1 MIWESLVGR
10 IRPAHHAD
18 MALATRQRVLAFSTT
33 VLFGAGVGSMTS
45 PWALAAA
52 GCTSTTP
59 NAGDTVVCSSS
70 GTDTITIPSGVSEI
84 VVTVIGGGGGG
95 GAGISTGV
103 GGDGGGAASVAGTL
117 SIPTGSTALSVVVG
131 AGGSGGLTVSNGF
144 SPTAAGGGGGGG
156 LSSVSAGGMNL
167 VIAGGGGGGGGQGID
182 RFSARGG
189 AGAGTGI
196 SGGSSGNAN
205 APFYGG
211 SGGASGSGGAGG
223 LVVIPTG
230 EEEDGGDDGT
240 STTGGDGGTVGGI
253 MVGGQGGDGYGGGGG
268 GAAGV
273 HTSNADDGFIGAGG
287 GAGGSFA
294 NSTYLRGSATYATAS
309 SGGAGDRGLGGSGGS
324 PIGGSGSTGSITI
337 TFVLDPSTLSSASS
351 SSALVARSVALNL
364 TLPTGMTCDFGSI
377 TASDGAWVRLPSA
390 SDCTN
395 GDARSGSTLLGWA
408 TAKGFPVEIAQRQV
422 EKGWGVYELTDDD
435 GSITAVFI
443 PAGGMTL
450 LSNDTSLY
458 PIWA

>member
-1 MIWESLVGR
+1 
-10 IRPAHHAD
+10 
-18 MALATRQRVLAFSTT
+18 
-33 VLFGAGVGSMTS
+33 MTS

-59 NAGDTVVCSSS
+59 NPGDTVVCSSS
-70 GTDTITIPSGVSEI
+70 GTDTIAIPSGVSEI

-103 GGDGGGAASVAGTL
+103 GGNGGGAASVSGTL
-117 SIPTGSTALSVVVG
+117 SIPTGSAALSVVVG
-131 AGGSGGLTVSNGF
+131 AGGSGGLTMSNGF
-144 SPTAAGGGGGGG
+144 TLTAAGGGGGGG
-156 LSSVSAGGMNL
+156 LSSLSAGGVNL
-167 VIAGGGGGGGGQGID
+167 TIAGGGGGGGGQGID
-182 RFSARGG
+182 RFSASGG
-189 AGAGTGI
+189 AAAWTGVPE
-196 SGGSSGNAN
+196 GLAGSSN

-230 EEEDGGDDGT
+230 EEEDGGDSGT

-268 GAAGV
+268 GAAGD
-273 HTSNADDGFIGAGG
+273 HTSGASADYIGAGG

-294 NSTYLRGSATYATAS
+294 NSTYLRGSATYATAP

-324 PIGGSGSTGSITI
+324 PIGSSGSTGSITI
-337 TFVLDPSTLSSASS
+337 TFVLDPSMLGSGSSGSS
-351 SSALVARSVALNL
+351 LVARSVALNL
-364 TLPTGMTCDFGSI
+364 TLPTGMTCDFGRI
-377 TASDGAWVRLPSA
+377 TASGGAWVQLPSA

-395 GDARSGSTLLGWA
+395 SDARSGSTLLGWA

-422 EKGWGVYELTDDD
+422 EKGWGAYELTDDD

-450 LSNDTSLY
+450 LSNDTALY
-458 PIWA
+458 PIWS